1 MALGPEGFPGE
12 KEGKEKELKLRE
24 NCEFGEKHYIPH
36 TFLCPFFAQS
46 CMQKI
51 NSLKIS

>member
-1 MALGPEGFPGE
+1 MSLGHEGFPGE

-36 TFLCPFFAQS
+36 TFLVSLFCPVLYAENKQP
-46 CMQKI
+46 
-51 NSLKIS
+51 